1 MSGAT
6 GRDRWTLIGPAW
18 PYRGG
23 IAHFQLATARAL
35 AARGHTVEA
44 VTFRRQYPERLFP
57 GTSQFEDGPP
67 PSDRPPA
74 PRLLD
79 PLDPRTWLQAAR
91 HVADSGAD
99 VTVLMVW
106 MPFFAP
112 MVGVVARRLRKRGV
126 RVLAVVH
133 NALPHERRLG
143 DRLLTRFALAGCDG
157 LVVLSDAVAADV
169 AGLGVTAPVRQVP
182 HPVYDG
188 FGEPVARDHAR
199 AALAGAVPGGVALP
213 ADAPVFL
220 FFGFIRR
227 YKGLHVL
234 LDAWAEVVRQRPDAV
249 LVVAGEFYADED
261 AIRQQAAALGGSV
274 RLDAGYLPDDRIPL
288 YFSAADAVV
297 QPYLSATQSGV
308 AQIAFHYGRPVI
320 TTDVGGLAETVPDG
334 VAGLVVSPDD
344 PAALADA
351 LVRFVQEGMGPNLEA
366 GARGQQVTWDRLAD
380 VLEGLAEGG
389 R

>member
-1 MSGAT
+1 MSGDAAS
-6 GRDRWTLIGPAW
+6 GRRWTLLGPAW

-35 AARGHTVEA
+35 AARGHAVDA

-67 PSDRPPA
+67 PADRPPA

-79 PLDPRTWLQAAR
+79 PLDPRTWARTARRVAA
-91 HVADSGAD
+91 SGAD
-99 VTVLMVW
+99 VAVVMVW

-133 NALPHERRLG
+133 NALPHERRPG
-143 DRLLTRFALAGCDG
+143 DRWLTRFALTGCDG

-188 FGEPVARDHAR
+188 FGGPVATADAR
-199 AALAGAVPGGVALP
+199 AALSLP
-213 ADAPVFL
+213 PDAPVFL

-234 LDAWAEVVRQRPDAV
+234 LEAWAEVARQRPDAL
-249 LVVAGEFYADED
+249 LVVAGEFYADE
-261 AIRQQAAALGGSV
+261 AEVRQQAAALGDSV
-274 RLDAGYLPDDRIPL
+274 RLDAGYLPDDQVAL
-288 YFSAADAVV
+288 YFSATDAVV

-308 AQIAFHYGRPVI
+308 AQIAFHFGRPVI

-334 VAGLVVSPDD
+334 VAGLVVPPGD
-344 PAALADA
+344 PAALAGA
-351 LVRFVQEGMGPNLEA
+351 LVRFVEDDLGPPLAA
-366 GARGQQVTWDRLAD
+366 GARRQRVTWDRLAQT
-380 VLEGLAEGG
+380 LEDLAGAG